1 MSSFQSNSSISFF
14 YVAGKHSTST
24 QVQSPIICLMGP
36 TAAGKTALAL
46 EVADQFNCEII
57 SVDSALVYRGMD
69 IGTAKPDVETLRQYP
84 HHLIDI
90 IDPVDTYSVAN
101 FRRDS
106 LGLIGEII
114 QRKKIPLLVG
124 GSMLYFNALEK
135 GLSLLPKSD
144 PLVRRQLNLE
154 IERHGPG
161 YLHERLA
168 DIDPQAAN
176 RIHKNDSQRI
186 LRALEVWRI
195 SGTTLTDHC
204 NKQSAVAS
212 PFKSIKLCMT
222 CDERSML
229 HRRIAAR
236 FNVMVNSGF
245 VKEVENLKSKYS
257 ALSADFPSMRCV
269 GYRQVWNY
277 LDGKYR
283 RDEMLEKGI
292 AATRQLAKRQLTWL
306 RGMKNIHWFDS
317 EASPRPAIFSLLD
330 SQLESEE

>member
-1 MSSFQSNSSISFF
+1 
-14 YVAGKHSTST
+14 VAGKQNDSTP
-24 QVQSPIICLMGP
+24 VQPPIIYLMGP

-57 SVDSALVYRGMD
+57 SVDSALIYRGMD
-69 IGTAKPDVETLRQYP
+69 IGTAKPDSNTLRRYP

-90 IDPVDTYSVAN
+90 IDPIDTYSVAS
-101 FRRDS
+101 FRKDS
-106 LGLIGEII
+106 LKLVREIM
-114 QRKKIPLLVG
+114 QRKKLPLLVG
-124 GSMLYFNALEK
+124 GSMHYFNALEK
-135 GLSLLPKSD
+135 GLSLLPESE
-144 PLVRRQLNLE
+144 PSIRRQLNEE
-154 IERHGPG
+154 IEYHGLG
-161 YLHERLA
+161 FLHARLA
-168 DIDPQAAN
+168 DVDPQAAK

-195 SGTTLTDHC
+195 TGTTLTDLH
-204 NKQSAVAS
+204 NGQPAVAS
-212 PFKSIKLCMT
+212 PFKSISLCVT
-222 CDERSML
+222 CDERSIL

-245 VKEVENLKSKYS
+245 VEEVENLKSGYS
-257 ALSADFPSMRCV
+257 ALTADLPSMRCV

-283 RDEMLEKGI
+283 RDEMHEKGI

-317 EASPRPAIFSLLD
+317 EASPRTAIFSLLD
-330 SQLESEE
+330 SRLGSTE